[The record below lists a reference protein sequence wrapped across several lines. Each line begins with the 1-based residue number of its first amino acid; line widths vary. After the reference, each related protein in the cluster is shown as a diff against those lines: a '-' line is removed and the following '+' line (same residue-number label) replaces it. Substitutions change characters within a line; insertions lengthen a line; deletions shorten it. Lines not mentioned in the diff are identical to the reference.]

1 MRWKQS
7 LTSISIAEKF
17 HHSRQIE
24 SYEVKICYKL
34 CGVASLL
41 KARKTIFIVPI
52 TLPQSESC
60 HVVIFV
66 LAISL
71 PMFDPYLHQRWTNT
85 QTHYSSICLEK

>member
-34 CGVASLL
+34 CGVVPLL
-41 KARKTIFIVPI
+41 KAQGTIFYSFKDSTAVKVD
-52 TLPQSESC
+52 SC
-60 HVVIFV
+60 
-66 LAISL
+66 
-71 PMFDPYLHQRWTNT
+71 
-85 QTHYSSICLEK
+85 

>member
-17 HHSRQIE
+17 HNSRQIE

-41 KARKTIFIVPI
+41 KAQGAIFIAST
-52 TLPQSESC
+52 TLPQSKLLVRHNDLHAMLL
-60 HVVIFV
+60 HVFV
-66 LAISL
+66 L
-71 PMFDPYLHQRWTNT
+71 PTFNQYVQ
-85 QTHYSSICLEK
+85 QTW